1 VDFNTFET
9 MKFSPLVITVTLLF
23 LMACRRDEVSLKE
36 LDLNTHGLPITILA
50 PENPEVQEKDYGI
63 MRDITVKK
71 GDNYY
76 LQIFEFDANTQDAA
90 GEKLRQLASVR
101 DTPFFM
107 DVIKEDDHGFIYSTK
122 LDSIGVDYDFRY
134 VRILNDKEL
143 IFQTG
148 LVGTFSLEDVKRMYN
163 AVR

>member
-1 VDFNTFET
+1 MDFNTFGT
-9 MKFSPLVITVTLLF
+9 MKFSPPGITIFLFILLS
-23 LMACRRDEVSLKE
+23 CRQDEVSLKE
-36 LDLNTHGLPITILA
+36 LDLNNHGLPITILA
-50 PENPEVQEKDYGI
+50 PEDPEVREKDYGI

-76 LQIFEFDANTQDAA
+76 LQIFEFKANTQDAA
-90 GEKLRQLASVR
+90 GEKLRQLAAVQ
-101 DTPFFM
+101 DTPFFL
-107 DVIKEDDHGFIYSTK
+107 DVIKEDDHGFIYSTQ

-134 VRILNDKEL
+134 VRILKDKEL